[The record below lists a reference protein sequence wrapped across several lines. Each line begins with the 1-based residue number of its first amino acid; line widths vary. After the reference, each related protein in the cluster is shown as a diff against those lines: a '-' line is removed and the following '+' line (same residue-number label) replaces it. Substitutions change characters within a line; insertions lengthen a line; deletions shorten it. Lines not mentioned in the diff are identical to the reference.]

1 LRAPL
6 MVSYNPLI
14 GDCRTVEWALA
25 GGSLVQP
32 AAESE
37 VWLYDFGLKATSASF
52 TVMYSA

>member
-1 LRAPL
+1 